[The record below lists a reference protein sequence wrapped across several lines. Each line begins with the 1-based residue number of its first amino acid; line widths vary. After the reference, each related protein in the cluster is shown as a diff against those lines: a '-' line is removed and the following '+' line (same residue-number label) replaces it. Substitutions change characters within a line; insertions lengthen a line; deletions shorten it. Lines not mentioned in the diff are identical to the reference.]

1 VTQNVVVVGQGYVG
15 LPLALAA
22 AQAGHGVTGVDIDV
36 ALVDSLNAAASQ
48 LGDVAASEVRQAL
61 DGGRYRAETSYE
73 AVSDADLVVICV
85 PTPFSDDAPDLSY
98 VEAAGREVG
107 RRVRPGTLVVLEST
121 SYPGTTDDILTPL
134 LLAESGLLADQLD
147 VAFSPE
153 RIDPGNPTYGLRNT
167 PKVVG
172 ARTGRARERAVA
184 FYASFVDTVV
194 PVSSAGTAEMAKLLE
209 NTFRHIN
216 IALANEMAIIC
227 RALGLDVW
235 EVIDTAS
242 TKPFGF
248 MPFRP
253 GAGVGGHCIP
263 VDPMYLSWKVR
274 QHGGASR
281 FIALARDINAGMPA
295 YVVSRV
301 QELLNDAAKPVRG
314 SRILVVGVTYKA
326 DVADLRETPAI
337 ELIAGLLRLGAEVL
351 FADPYVERLD
361 VAAHSLKACAAPD
374 VAAAESDCVVMVT
387 AHSCVDHA
395 ALAAAAPLTLDACHA
410 VPTYLPGVH
419 GL

>member
-1 VTQNVVVVGQGYVG
+1 MSRVVVVGQGYVG

-22 AQAGHGVTGVDIDV
+22 AAAGHQVVGVDLDATRV
-36 ALVDSLNAAASQ
+36 SGLNAGTSPV
-48 LGDVAASEVRQAL
+48 GDAQDAELVTLLST
-61 DGGRYRAETSYE
+61 GRYRA
-73 AVSDADLVVICV
+73 SDRFDDVATADVVVICV
-85 PTPFSDDAPDLSY
+85 PTPVIDEVPDLSH
-98 VEAAGREVG
+98 VEAAGRAVG
-107 RRVRPGTLVVLEST
+107 ERLRPGTLVVLEST
-121 SYPGTTDDILTPL
+121 SYPGTTDEVLAPL
-134 LLAESGLLADQLD
+134 LVEASGLAAADFD

-153 RIDPGNPTYGLRNT
+153 RIDPGNPVFGLANT

-172 ARTGRARERAVA
+172 AAGARACDRAVA
-184 FYASFVDTVV
+184 FYGTFVERVV

-216 IALANEMAIIC
+216 IALANEMAIMC

-235 EVIDTAS
+235 EVIEAAS

-253 GAGVGGHCIP
+253 GPGVGGHCIP

-301 QELLNDAAKPVRG
+301 QELLNEVGKPVRG
-314 SRILVVGVTYKA
+314 SRILIVGVTYKP
-326 DVADLRETPAI
+326 DVADLRETPAR
-337 ELIAGLLRLGAEVL
+337 ELIAGLLRLGAEVD
-351 FADPYVERLD
+351 FTDPYVDRLEGAGWLLERTAD
-361 VAAHSLKACAAPD
+361 ASAQAADA
-374 VAAAESDCVVMVT
+374 DCVVIVT
-387 AHSCVDHA
+387 PHTSVDHGDLATA
-395 ALAAAAPLTLDACHA
+395 ASLTLDTCDA
-410 VPTYLPGVH
+410 VSGRNATVH